1 MFQRGSSPI
10 RLSQLDVTPLVQ
22 AAQMTEAAKVNV
34 FNSIGQAVQNFQV
47 KQEEK
52 KQKEMTINALRDFA
66 PGLTEDMYKAAAND
80 DSVKDSL
87 MLFGREQA
95 KAAAELEL
103 AQLQAQQPPKPS
115 AQEEKIQIFQDTYG
129 LSRQDAVDLAM
140 GTKRLITDPTTQKS
154 ALVNVRTNEVTPVNV
169 PREVIDSNVS
179 DETLPAEDSP
189 SSINLYQMAETTTGI
204 YPLLSARVQ
213 GITGQVGIDVA
224 DDQLLQDI
232 QTFKTSQQEIIR
244 SLRASPK
251 IIASEMNRLADE
263 LDISPGAFKD
273 VKTLRAQ
280 IKSIDKSIN
289 ARIKNIERLI
299 VDPNASAED
308 VRGARTLRNDLI
320 NFKRILGVPVD
331 NEIFQGASIGGSS
344 DLNSIAAKYLNQGQ

>member
-1 MFQRGSSPI
+1 MLRGSTPI
-10 RLSQLDVTPLVQ
+10 QLSQLDISPVIQAGALEQQ
-22 AAQMTEAAKVNV
+22 AAVNLSS
-34 FNSIGQAVQNFQV
+34 SINQAVENFQA

-52 KQKEMTINALRDFA
+52 KQKEMTVSALRSFV
-66 PGLTEDMYKAAAND
+66 PGLSEDLYKAAAGD
-80 DSVKDSL
+80 KSVRDNL

-95 KAAAELEL
+95 KADAELEL
-103 AQLQAQQPPKPS
+103 AQLEAQQPPKLS
-115 AQEEKIQIFQDTYG
+115 AQEEKIQIFQNTYG

-179 DETLPAEDSP
+179 DETLPTEDSQ
-189 SSINLYQMAETTTGI
+189 SSINLYQMAETTTGFF
-204 YPLLSARVQ
+204 PLLSAKAQ
-213 GITGQVGIDVA
+213 GITGQLGIDVA
-224 DDQLLQDI
+224 DEELLENI
-232 QTFKTSQQEIIR
+232 QTFKTAQQDIIR

-251 IIASEMNRLADE
+251 ILATEMNRLAQE
-263 LDISPGAFKD
+263 LDISPGALKD

-280 IKSIDKSIN
+280 LKSIDKSIN
-289 ARIKNIERLI
+289 SRIQNIERLI
-299 VDPNASAED
+299 ADPNASSED
-308 VRGARTLRNDLI
+308 VRGARSLRTDLI